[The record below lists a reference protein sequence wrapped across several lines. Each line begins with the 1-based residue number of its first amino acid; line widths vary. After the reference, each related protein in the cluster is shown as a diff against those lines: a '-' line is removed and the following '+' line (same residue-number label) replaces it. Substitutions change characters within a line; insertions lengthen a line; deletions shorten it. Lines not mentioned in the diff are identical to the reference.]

1 MEPCVRNV
9 LFLCTGNSAR
19 SILAETILND
29 LSGTSFCAFSAGS
42 QPKGEVHPYTVD
54 LLLERGHHQRMWRS
68 KSWNEFAQPDASRM
82 NFVITVCDDAAGE
95 ACPVWPGR
103 PVSAHWGIPD
113 PAAETGSDL
122 RCRQAF
128 AQAYDQLLS
137 LIKIFAALSAEQV
150 ASEQLMFEM
159 DHMVRKSI
167 LSG

>member
-29 LSGTSFCAFSAGS
+29 LLGTSFCAFSAGS
-42 QPKGEVHPYTVD
+42 QPTGEVHPYTVD
-54 LLLERGHHQRMWRS
+54 LLLERGHHQRIWRS

-82 NFVITVCDDAAGE
+82 DFVITVCDDAAGE

-137 LIKIFAALSAEQV
+137 LIKIFAGLSAEQV